1 MNNYIFTIFSLL
13 FLASSLVSFFVA
25 FAAWQRKRERGAV
38 ELALLMLFAGL
49 WAFLVI
55 FETASTTLVG
65 KIFWSKAAYI
75 GALSTPALFLMFV
88 LRITGRDKYLNK
100 RAILGLFVSPV
111 IVFILALTNEYH
123 HLIWTGFAP
132 ISGVT
137 NLTTYYHGVVFWIG
151 YFGYSYLLLIIS
163 SVFLFKFLVSR
174 ASPFKSQAKAIFV
187 ALLCPW
193 LASILYVSDSNPIPG
208 FDLVPL
214 SMIISGTM
222 LAIAVF
228 RSKLLDLTPVARE
241 TLLET
246 LEDGILVLD
255 RYNRVQDINNSAVIH
270 LGIDK
275 KNIIGQ
281 DFKSIKSA
289 VKAIANAVL
298 NEFTNQM
305 IQVKYAGDIKHFNIT
320 KQEIKN
326 YPGSKLVIIR
336 DKTSEINRE
345 HELLIEKGRA
355 QESDRLKSSFVAN
368 LSHEIRTPINVITG
382 FLDILNQKDIDEKD
396 QAIYVDLLKKS
407 TDRILNTLNDIIEI
421 SKIEAGQAKLTETQI
436 NLNEIIDYLY
446 NIFIKD
452 AQTKGLTINFEKGID
467 DKSALIIVDRPKLVT
482 IFSNLIKNS
491 LKFTDKGKID
501 FGYKLND
508 DKLLF
513 YVKDTGIGI
522 PSGRKEMIF
531 NRFVQAE
538 QTMNR
543 PYEGAGLGLSIV
555 KAYVD
560 MLGGEVIL
568 DSVVGEG
575 STFSFSINYKPVIFP
590 SNID

>member
-1 MNNYIFTIFSLL
+1 ML
-13 FLASSLVSFFVA
+13 FLASSLISFFVS
-25 FAAWQRKRERGAV
+25 FAAWQRKRERGAI

-55 FETASTTLVG
+55 FETASTTLED
-65 KIFWSKAAYI
+65 KIFWSKAAYV
-75 GALSTPALFLMFV
+75 GALSTPVLFLMFV
-88 LRITGRDKYLNK
+88 LKITGRDKYLK
-100 RAILGLFVSPV
+100 TRTILALFVSPV
-111 IVFILALTNEYH
+111 LVFILTLTNEFH
-123 HLIWTGFAP
+123 HLIWTGFSP
-132 ISGVT
+132 ISEVT
-137 NLTTYYHGVVFWIG
+137 NLTTYYHGVVFWVG
-151 YFGYSYLLLIIS
+151 YFGYAYLLLIIS
-163 SVFLFKFLVSR
+163 SVYLFKFLISR

-187 ALLCPW
+187 ALLSPW
-193 LASILYVSDSNPIPG
+193 LASVLYVSDSNPIPG

-222 LAIAVF
+222 LAIAVYK
-228 RSKLLDLTPVARE
+228 SKLLDITPVARE

-255 RYNRVQDINNSAVIH
+255 RYQRVQDINNAAV
-270 LGIDK
+270 LYLETEK

-281 DFKSIKSA
+281 DFNSIGSGVKSISD
-289 VKAIANAVL
+289 AVL
-298 NEFTNQM
+298 NEFSNQM
-305 IQVKYAGDIKHFNIT
+305 IQVKYPEEIKHFNIT

-355 QESDRLKSSFVAN
+355 EESDRLKSSFIAN

-382 FLDILNQKDIDEKD
+382 FLDVLNQKDIDEKD
-396 QAIYVDLLKKS
+396 QAIYVNLLKKS

-446 NIFIKD
+446 NTFLKE
-452 AQTKGLTINFEKGID
+452 AQTKGLSFDFVKGID

-491 LKFTDKGKID
+491 LKFTDNGKIV
-501 FGYKLND
+501 FGYKLNGD
-508 DKLLF
+508 QLLF

-568 DSVVGEG
+568 DSVVGKG

>member
-13 FLASSLVSFFVA
+13 FLASSLVSFFVS

-38 ELALLMLFAGL
+38 ELALLMLSAGL

-55 FETASTTLVG
+55 FETASITLEG
-65 KIFWSKAAYI
+65 KIFWSKAAYV
-75 GALSTPALFLMFV
+75 GALSTPVLFLMFV
-88 LRITGRDKYLNK
+88 LKVTGRDKYLNTK
-100 RAILGLFVSPV
+100 TILALFVSPV
-111 IVFILALTNEYH
+111 VVFILTLTNEYH

-132 ISGVT
+132 ISQVT
-137 NLTTYYHGVVFWIG
+137 NLTTYYHGVVFWVG
-151 YFGYSYLLLIIS
+151 YFGYAYLLLIIS
-163 SVFLFKFLVSR
+163 SVYLFKFLISR

-193 LASILYVSDSNPIPG
+193 LASVLYVSGSNPIPG

-214 SMIISGTM
+214 SMIISGTL
-222 LAIAVF
+222 LAFAVY
-228 RSKLLDLTPVARE
+228 RSRLLDITPVARE

-246 LEDGILVLD
+246 MEEGILVLD
-255 RYNRVQDINNSAVIH
+255 RYNRVQDINKSAI
-270 LGIDK
+270 LYLSIDR

-281 DFKSIKSA
+281 DLKSIESEEKS
-289 VKAIANAVL
+289 IIEAVL
-298 NEFTNQM
+298 NDLSNQM
-305 IQVKYAGDIKHFNIT
+305 IQVRDPEGVKHLNIT

-336 DKTSEINRE
+336 DKTAEINRE
-345 HELLIEKGRA
+345 HELLVEKGRA

-382 FLDILNQKDIDEKD
+382 FLDVLNQKDIDEKD
-396 QAIYVDLLKKS
+396 QAIYIDLLKKS

-436 NLNEIIDYLY
+436 NLNEILDYLY
-446 NIFIKD
+446 NIYVKD
-452 AQTKGLTINFEKGID
+452 ANAKGLDFNIHKDID
-467 DKSALIIVDRPKLVT
+467 DKSALIIIDRPKLVT

-491 LKFTDKGKID
+491 LKFTDKGHIE
-501 FGYKLND
+501 FGYRLND
-508 DKLLF
+508 DTLMF

-522 PSGRKEMIF
+522 PPGRKEMIF

-555 KAYVD
+555 KAYVE
-560 MLGGEVIL
+560 MLGGEVAL
-568 DSVVGEG
+568 DSAVGEG
-575 STFSFSINYKPVIFP
+575 SRFSFSISYKPVIFP
-590 SNID
+590 SNI